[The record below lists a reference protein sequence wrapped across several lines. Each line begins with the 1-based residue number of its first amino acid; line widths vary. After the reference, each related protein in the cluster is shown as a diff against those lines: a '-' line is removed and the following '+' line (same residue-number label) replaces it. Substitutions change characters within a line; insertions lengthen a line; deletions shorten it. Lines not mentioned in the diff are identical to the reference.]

1 MKIFNRRRL
10 ASNIIIIVEANVLE
24 EPDIVGMTYINNGDV
39 ILNYTFS
46 I

>member
-1 MKIFNRRRL
+1 MRIFKRRRL
-10 ASNIIIIVEANVLE
+10 ASNIIIVEANVLE
-24 EPDIVGMTYINNGDV
+24 EPDIVELNCINNGDV